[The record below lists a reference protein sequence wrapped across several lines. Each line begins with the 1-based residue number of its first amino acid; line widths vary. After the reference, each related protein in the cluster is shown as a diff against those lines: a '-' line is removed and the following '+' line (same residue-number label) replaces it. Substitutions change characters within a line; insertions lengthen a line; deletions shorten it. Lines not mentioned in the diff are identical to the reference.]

1 MGFLGCAVVWRGV
14 ALLISVLLLGGCE
27 TQRDGLDYSAIS
39 RKVGPPKAGHAR
51 IVVLREKGFGGIVD
65 GAWDVQLDGTPIV
78 GLRTGTFAFADRPT
92 GRRELTATEAAF
104 PGVTHYEIAAQAGR
118 THFFVARTSKRKN
131 ALMATAAGTGG
142 GLLGLALGT
151 AFTSGYD
158 NLGPIDFF
166 PLDEAAART
175 TIAELKLAQ

>member
-1 MGFLGCAVVWRGV
+1 MFWRGV

-27 TQRDGLDYSAIS
+27 TQRGGLDYSAIA

-65 GAWDVQLDGTPIV
+65 GAWDVQLDGTPIT
-78 GLRTGTFAFADRPT
+78 GLKTGTFVFADRPS
-92 GRRELTATEAAF
+92 GQRQLTATEAAF
-104 PGVTHYEIAAQAGR
+104 PGVTKHDISVQSGR
-118 THFFVARTSKRKN
+118 TYFFAARTSKRKN

-142 GLLGLALGT
+142 GILGLALGT

-158 NLGPIDFF
+158 NPGPIDFF
-166 PLDEAAART
+166 PLDETAART
-175 TIAELKLAQ
+175 TIAELKLGQ